1 MQRGLQRRVVAVAFS
16 RLASSAGAIIP
27 SASLVGS
34 FGGLE
39 ELRALASKLCRVVV
53 VADDL

>member
-1 MQRGLQRRVVAVAFS
+1 MAFS
-16 RLASSAGAIIP
+16 RLASSAGAVIP